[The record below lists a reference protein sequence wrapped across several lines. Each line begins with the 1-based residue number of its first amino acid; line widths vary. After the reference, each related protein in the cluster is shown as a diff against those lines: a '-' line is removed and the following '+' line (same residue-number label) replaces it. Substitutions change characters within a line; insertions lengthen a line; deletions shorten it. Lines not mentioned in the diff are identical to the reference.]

1 MITNPTHRFDVRV
14 YYEDTDFSG
23 VVYHASYLRFME
35 RARTEFLRDL
45 VIHQQAIFEGA
56 HGDPF
61 GFAVRR
67 MEIDF
72 LRPARMDDMLVVETS
87 ACAIGGASI
96 DLDQRILRAG
106 ETLIAAKVKV
116 ACIAGG
122 RAVRL
127 PSWVREKLKP
137 PV

>member
-1 MITNPTHRFDVRV
+1 MSGHRFALRV

-35 RARTEFLRDL
+35 RARTEMLRDRG
-45 VIHQQAIFEGA
+45 IHQQAIFEGA
-56 HGDPF
+56 HGEPF

-72 LRPARMDDMLVVETS
+72 LKPARMDDELTVVTT
-87 ACAIGGASI
+87 AAAIGGASI
-96 DLDQRILRAG
+96 DLDQFIMRG
-106 ETLIAAKVKV
+106 EERLIAAKVRI
-116 ACIAGG
+116 ACIAQG

-127 PSWVREKLKP
+127 PGWIRERLG
-137 PV
+137 

>member
-1 MITNPTHRFDVRV
+1 MSAAHSFPLRV

-35 RARTEFLRDL
+35 RARTEMLREAG
-45 VIHQQAIFEGA
+45 IHQQAIFEGA
-56 HGDPF
+56 HGVPF

-72 LRPARMDDMLVVETS
+72 IRPARMDDELVVLTS
-87 ACAIGGASI
+87 AETIGGASI
-96 DLDQRILRAG
+96 DLQQIVMRG
-106 ETLIAAKVKV
+106 EEKLIGAKVRI

-122 RAVRL
+122 RAIRL
-127 PSWVREKLKP
+127 PAWVRETLVKT
-137 PV
+137 